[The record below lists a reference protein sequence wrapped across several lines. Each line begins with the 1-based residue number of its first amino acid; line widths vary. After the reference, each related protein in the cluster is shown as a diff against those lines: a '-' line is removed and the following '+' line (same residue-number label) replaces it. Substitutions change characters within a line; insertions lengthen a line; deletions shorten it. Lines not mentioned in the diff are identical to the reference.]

1 MSRDS
6 TLPVWR
12 LPMGVQLRAASRRIL
27 PPLAVAL
34 LMLWLLSHYI
44 AIGPNRTGSLPI
56 SGYPII
62 LVLKD
67 GEVPARGGLVG
78 FRPGPNRFYPAD
90 SLFVKRLAG
99 LPGDRV
105 DYMDSTFYVNGVPV
119 TTTKPQSKDGRILEP
134 GPTGVLP
141 ACRYFLA
148 TDHPDGY
155 DSRYDDIGWVGCSK
169 IVGRAYA
176 LP

>member
-1 MSRDS
+1 M
-6 TLPVWR
+6 
-12 LPMGVQLRAASRRIL
+12 ASRRVLPTVAVVMLLLWIL
-27 PPLAVAL
+27 SCYV
-34 LMLWLLSHYI
+34 

-56 SGYPII
+56 GEYPII
-62 LVLKD
+62 IVLKD
-67 GEVPARGGLVG
+67 GQVPTRGELVG

-90 SLFVKRLAG
+90 SLFVKRLVG

-105 DYMDSTFYVNGVPV
+105 TYEGSTFFINGVPAA
-119 TTTKPQSKDGRILEP
+119 TTKPTAKDGRILTP
-134 GPTGVLP
+134 GPVGILP
-141 ACRYFLA
+141 ACHYFVA

-155 DSRYDDIGWVGCSK
+155 DSRYSDIGWVGCSQ

>member
-1 MSRDS
+1 
-6 TLPVWR
+6 
-12 LPMGVQLRAASRRIL
+12 MGEQLRVASHRLL
-27 PPLAVAL
+27 PPLAVAS
-34 LMLWLLSHYI
+34 LMLWLLSHFI

-56 SGYPII
+56 REYPIV

-78 FRPGPNRFYPAD
+78 FRPEPNRFYPAD

-105 DYMDSTFYVNGVPV
+105 TYEGGTFHINGMPV
-119 TTTKPQSKDGRILEP
+119 ATTKPRAKDGQALEP
-134 GPTGVLP
+134 GPVGVLP
-141 ACRYFLA
+141 ACRYFVA

-155 DSRYDDIGWVGCSK
+155 DSRYRDIGWVGCSQ

>member
-1 MSRDS
+1 MSRQD

-12 LPMGVQLRAASRRIL
+12 LPMREQFRVASRRVL
-27 PPLAVAL
+27 PTVVVVTL
-34 LMLWLLSHYI
+34 LLWVLSHYI

-56 SGYPII
+56 EEYPII
-62 LVLKD
+62 LVLED
-67 GEVPARGGLVG
+67 GQIPGRGEFVG
-78 FRPGPNRFYPAD
+78 FHPGPNRFYPAD
-90 SLFVKRLAG
+90 SLFVKRLVG

-105 DYMDSTFYVNGVPV
+105 TYEGHTFFINGVPV
-119 TTTKPQSKDGRILEP
+119 ATTKPTAKDGQTLTP
-134 GPTGVLP
+134 GPIGILP
-141 ACRYFLA
+141 VCRYFVA

-155 DSRYDDIGWVGCSK
+155 DSRYSDIGWVGCSK